1 MAFPRDRPWSCA
13 QPKIYIYTCVCVCI
27 YIYIVSL
34 VAARLRRR
42 LFGPPSQP
50 GPLLSP
56 AINML
61 FTLYKSLACSYIA
74 LAWLLLADRKLTR
87 RPLSPPPLLYP
98 PPRIIRQICMF
109 LRLLLLFLPPRHLS
123 IFPPP
128 TRNRII
134 IPYPTYFSRVTYDN
148 I

>member
-13 QPKIYIYTCVCVCI
+13 QPKIYIYIRVYVCMCI

-50 GPLLSP
+50 GPPLSP

-87 RPLSPPPLLYP
+87 RPLSPPPVSTATDHPPNLHVP
-98 PPRIIRQICMF
+98 PP
-109 LRLLLLFLPPRHLS
+109 PLS
-123 IFPPP
+123 PSSSSL
-128 TRNRII
+128 
-134 IPYPTYFSRVTYDN
+134 YFSTTHAKSNNHPLPDVFFTRYVR
-148 I
+148 